1 MVGLKKELES
11 RGEEAPRPPGTL
23 PPIDL
28 SEQDSKAEHRT
39 GRIEELMETLECPVC
54 LDTADTPP
62 VYQCPEGHLI
72 CKVNF
77 KVWISSCPSLTNT
90 GIKAPSYLR
99 TAMPRWWSVPS
110 AATLS

>member
-1 MVGLKKELES
+1 MGLREELQS
-11 RGEEAPRPPGTL
+11 RVEDGPRPPGTL

-28 SEQDSKAEHRT
+28 SEEGKTEGYRT

-72 CKVNF
+72 CKV
-77 KVWISSCPSLTNT
+77 
-90 GIKAPSYLR
+90 R
-99 TAMPRWWSVPS
+99 PRWCCRV
-110 AATLS
+110 ATVSPM